1 MLPADSVKTDFLL
14 MNFIVSVTVK
24 MIVLENDCFVYFLV
38 AM

>member
-1 MLPADSVKTDFLL
+1 M
-14 MNFIVSVTVK
+14 SVTVK